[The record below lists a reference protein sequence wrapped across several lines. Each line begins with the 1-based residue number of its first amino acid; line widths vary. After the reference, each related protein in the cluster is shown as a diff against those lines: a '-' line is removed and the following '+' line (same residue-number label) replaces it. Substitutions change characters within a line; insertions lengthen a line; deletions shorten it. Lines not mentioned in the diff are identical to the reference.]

1 MKNLKQKRIL
11 FLEDNIA
18 FAHDTI
24 RFLSHYVK
32 EVIHVENM
40 VEARQKFNDESI
52 DIIISDLKVKDGIAL
67 SFIEEIR
74 KIDSTVPIVVLSAHK
89 DEELLLKA
97 IPLGLTTY
105 AIKPI
110 NFKEFESVLTK
121 CSVIL
126 QLFDKNKIFV
136 KDDTF
141 YDKGRKLLLVKE
153 KAITLTKKEAEF
165 LELLIE
171 NKNAIV
177 TKEMID
183 NTIWENDS
191 MSEPALKNFLL
202 RIRKKTYR
210 DLFYTVQ
217 GVGYRLH

>member
-11 FLEDNIA
+11 FLEDNIS

-24 RFLSHYVK
+24 RFLSHYTK
-32 EVIHVENM
+32 EVIHVESM
-40 VEARQKFNDESI
+40 KEALEKFNEENI

-74 KIDSTVPIVVLSAHK
+74 KLNTTIPIVVLSAHK
-89 DEELLLKA
+89 DEDLLLKA

-110 NFKEFESVLTK
+110 NFTDFEKVLKK
-121 CSVIL
+121 CSEIL
-126 QLFDKNKIFV
+126 SAQDTNKIFV
-136 KDDTF
+136 KDTTF
-141 YDKGRKLLLVKE
+141 YDKGRKLIIIDE
-153 KAITLTKKEAEF
+153 KPITLTKKESEF

-171 NKNAIV
+171 NQTSIV
-177 TKEMID
+177 TKDMIND
-183 NTIWENDS
+183 VIWENDI
-191 MSEPALKNFLL
+191 MSDPALKNFLL

-210 DLFYTVQ
+210 DLFYTIQ
-217 GVGYRLH
+217 GVGYRLY